1 MFLNPFAPPPPRP
14 NMKYETRGNAA
25 WLTFDRPEKAN
36 AIAPE
41 TLEEMETL
49 LSRAEGNGVRA
60 VVLTGAGEK
69 FSAGA
74 DVDALANADEDEA
87 RGFAESLA
95 GVLRTIETLEVPV
108 VSAVNGDA
116 YGAGFEV
123 VVASDLAVA
132 AEDTR
137 LCLPATRLGLT
148 PPLTPDR
155 VAAVGGKKR
164 ASEIALTG
172 EPIDAETA
180 AKWGIVNRAVA
191 GEELGDTVEGFVSSI
206 GEADREATRVTKERI
221 VSADDTTDE
230 VTTNRFASDEAHS
243 RFTEA
248 ADR

>member
-1 MFLNPFAPPPPRP
+1 
-14 NMKYETRGNAA
+14 MKYETRSDAA

-49 LSRAEGNGVRA
+49 LGRAEGNDDVRA

-74 DVDALANADEDEA
+74 DVDALADADEDEA

-95 GVLRTIETLEVPV
+95 GVLRRIETLSVPV
-108 VSAVNGDA
+108 ISAVNGDA

-132 AEDTR
+132 AENAR

-180 AKWGIVNRAVA
+180 ERWGVVNRAVA
-191 GEELGDTVEGFVSSI
+191 PEELEEAVEGFVSSVA
-206 GEADREATRVTKERI
+206 EADREATRVTKERI
-221 VSADDTTDE
+221 VSADNNTTDD
-230 VTTNRFASDEAHS
+230 VTTERFASEEARN
-243 RFTEA
+243 RFDDA